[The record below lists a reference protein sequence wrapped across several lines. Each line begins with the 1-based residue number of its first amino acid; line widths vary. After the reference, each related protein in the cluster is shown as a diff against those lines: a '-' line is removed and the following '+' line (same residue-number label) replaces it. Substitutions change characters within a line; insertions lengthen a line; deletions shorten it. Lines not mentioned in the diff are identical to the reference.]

1 MYPAPCLTKLYCKHN
16 GFHYESGHIF
26 VVYVRTDKFTNNFFL
41 WTLQKKFWIIEPSIL
56 HYTLKRN
63 FN

>member
-16 GFHYESGHIF
+16 DFHYESGHIF
-26 VVYVRTDKFTNNFFL
+26 VVYVRTDKFTIKFIL